1 MSLLAGKVALVTGSS
16 RGIGRAVAL
25 ELARTG
31 ASVAVNHLC
40 HAEDAEAVRAE
51 IRAADGRA
59 EVFQCDVGDPAA
71 VARMVE
77 RIEKALGP
85 IDVLVNN
92 AGITRDRTLKKMTL
106 EEWNEVLRVNL
117 GGVFH
122 CTHSVAPG
130 MCARRFGR
138 IVSLSSIVAESGA
151 FGQANYA
158 ASKAGVLGFT
168 RACAL
173 EFARHGVTIN
183 AVCPGYVETAMLA
196 AVPEEVKSSVLERI
210 PLGRFGKPEDVAR
223 CVRFLVSEAEY
234 VTGQT
239 IHVNGGLLF

>member
-1 MSLLAGKVALVTGSS
+1 
-16 RGIGRAVAL
+16 
-25 ELARTG
+25 
-31 ASVAVNHLC
+31 
-40 HAEDAEAVRAE
+40 
-51 IRAADGRA
+51 
-59 EVFQCDVGDPAA
+59 
-71 VARMVE
+71 
-77 RIEKALGP
+77 
-85 IDVLVNN
+85 
-92 AGITRDRTLKKMTL
+92 
-106 EEWNEVLRVNL
+106 
-117 GGVFH
+117 
-122 CTHSVAPG
+122 
-130 MCARRFGR
+130 MCARRSGR

-196 AVPEEVKSSVLERI
+196 AVPEDVRKSVLERI

-223 CVRFLVSEAEY
+223 CVRFLVTEAEY

-239 IHVNGGLLF
+239 LHVNGGLLF

>member
-1 MSLLAGKVALVTGSS
+1 MSLLSGKVALVTGSS
-16 RGIGRAVAL
+16 RGIGRAIAL
-25 ELARTG
+25 ELARSG
-31 ASVAVNHLC
+31 AAVAVNHLC
-40 HAEDAEAVRAE
+40 HEEEAGAVLAE

-59 EVFQCDVGDPAA
+59 EVFRADVGDPAA
-71 VARMVE
+71 VARMVARVE
-77 RIEKALGP
+77 SALGP

-92 AGITRDRTLKKMTL
+92 AGIARDRTLKKMAL

-117 GGVFH
+117 SGVFH
-122 CTHSVAPG
+122 CTHAVAPS
-130 MCARRFGR
+130 MLARRFGR
-138 IVSLSSIVAESGA
+138 IVSLSSIVAEAGA

-173 EFARHGVTIN
+173 EFARYGVTIN

-196 AVPEEVKSSVLERI
+196 AVPEEVRQAVLARI
-210 PLGRFGKPEDVAR
+210 PLGRFGRPEDVAR
-223 CVRFLVSEAEY
+223 CVRFLVTEGDY

-239 IHVNGGLLF
+239 VHVNGGLLF

>member
-1 MSLLAGKVALVTGSS
+1 MSALAGKVALVTGSS
-16 RGIGRAVAL
+16 RGIGRAIAL
-25 ELARTG
+25 ELARSG
-31 ASVAVNHLC
+31 AAVAVNHLC
-40 HAEDAEAVRAE
+40 HPEEAEAVRAG
-51 IRAADGRA
+51 IQAADGRA
-59 EVFQCDVGDPAA
+59 EVFQGDVGDPSA

-77 RIEKALGP
+77 RVEHALGP

-122 CTHSVAPG
+122 CTHAVAPG
-130 MCARRFGR
+130 MCTRRFGR

-196 AVPEEVKSSVLERI
+196 AVPEEVRKSVLERI
-210 PLGRFGKPEDVAR
+210 PLGRFGRPEDVAR
-223 CVRFLVSEAEY
+223 CVRFLVTEGEY